1 MSTHDV
7 DGLNAGYARALLDDY
22 LENPEAVPSEW
33 RALFE
38 SGDSALVASHPGI
51 ARLLEK
57 LPASGGNG
65 HTEAPPESPAPVPA
79 VAPAHDERLLGGVA
93 AAMALVKAH
102 RTHGHLAARLDPLG
116 SEPVGDPSLEPLRLE
131 PKLTPELQAQIPAA
145 VLRVHVPGETLADVL
160 PQLAETYCSTIAYEL
175 EHLSDHQQRVWLR
188 QAIESGRY
196 RQPLAA
202 EEKKALFRRLCE
214 VEGMERFL
222 RKRFLGQKQFSVEGL
237 DVMIPML
244 DETIELAAEAG
255 AHDVVLGMAHRGR
268 LNVLAHTIGT
278 PYEYILREFE
288 GERTIDAVAAD
299 PEGGTG
305 DVKYHLTAAGTR
317 TTASGKIGV
326 RLVANPSHLEAVNP
340 VVEGRTRAEQTDR
353 STANGAHDPSVAL
366 AVLLHGDAAFAGQ
379 GVVAETFNLHH
390 LDGYS
395 TGGTLHLITNNQ
407 IGFTTDPSEGRSTRY
422 SSDLAKGFDSPII
435 HVNADDP
442 EASIAAARLAMA
454 YRRRFGQD
462 VVIDL
467 VGYRRFG
474 HNEQDEA
481 AYTQPL
487 MVEQING
494 HPSVR
499 ELYEEQLIEEG
510 VLTRAEADGLVG
522 DVETALRA
530 AHDRLKASF
539 AEPQEIDHGAT
550 GHSSTGTIDTA
561 VPSATL
567 EQLNEQL
574 LRTAEEFSVHPKLAR
589 QLERRRAAMTGGG
602 IDWGHAEALAFAS
615 LLVEG
620 IPIRLTGQDVQ
631 RGTFAQRHLVLHDV
645 HTGETFTPMQHL
657 DSGSASFEVFNSPLS
672 EYACVG
678 FEYGYSAAAPEA
690 LVLWEAQ
697 YGDFANG
704 AQIVIDQ
711 FISSGLSKWRET
723 SRLTLLL
730 PHGYEGNGP
739 EHSSARLER
748 FLQLGAQENL
758 RVVNCTTAAQ
768 YFHLLR
774 RQALDATAR
783 PLVVV
788 TPKGLLR
795 LKDATSTIGEFVG
808 GGFRTVIDD
817 ARIDKRRVAR
827 LVLCSGKVYY
837 DIVGHD
843 TYAEACRDGRRRAN
857 RAALPVPDR
866 SSCRGRRLV
875 PLARGGRVGAGGAA
889 EHGPVAL
896 DPASPRRGCVWAA
909 APVRRPPMAREPV
922 RGLPD
927 RSPDRARP
935 HRPRGARARLT
946 GAVNTP
952 ATAPARTRR
961 QAGGKVKSM
970 FKRLLEWLGL
980 RKRPPDSGVREPRRP
995 VPSASGGAIALDPD
1009 DEQ

>member
-1 MSTHDV
+1 M
-7 DGLNAGYARALLDDY
+7 
-22 LENPEAVPSEW
+22 
-33 RALFE
+33 
-38 SGDSALVASHPGI
+38 
-51 ARLLEK
+51 
-57 LPASGGNG
+57 
-65 HTEAPPESPAPVPA
+65 
-79 VAPAHDERLLGGVA
+79 
-93 AAMALVKAH
+93 
-102 RTHGHLAARLDPLG
+102 
-116 SEPVGDPSLEPLRLE
+116 
-131 PKLTPELQAQIPAA
+131 
-145 VLRVHVPGETLADVL
+145 
-160 PQLAETYCSTIAYEL
+160 
-175 EHLSDHQQRVWLR
+175 
-188 QAIESGRY
+188 
-196 RQPLAA
+196 
-202 EEKKALFRRLCE
+202 
-214 VEGMERFL
+214 
-222 RKRFLGQKQFSVEGL
+222 
-237 DVMIPML
+237 
-244 DETIELAAEAG
+244 
-255 AHDVVLGMAHRGR
+255 GMAHRGR

-317 TTASGKIGV
+317 TTASGKVGV

-353 STANGAHDPSVAL
+353 STANGAHDSSVAL

-379 GVVAETFNLHH
+379 GVVAETFNLHD
-390 LDGYS
+390 LEGYS

-407 IGFTTDPSEGRSTRY
+407 IGFTTDPNEGRSTRY

-487 MVEQING
+487 MVEQINA

-510 VLTRAEADGLVG
+510 VLTREEADSLVG

-539 AEPQEIDHGAT
+539 AEPQEIDHGAI
-550 GHSSTGTIDTA
+550 GRSSTAGIDTA

-567 EQLNEQL
+567 EQLNEEL
-574 LRTAEEFSVHPKLAR
+574 LRTPDEFTVHPKLAR

-602 IDWGHAEALAFAS
+602 IDWGHAEGLAFAS

-631 RGTFAQRHLVLHDV
+631 RGTFAQRHLVLHDA

-657 DSGSASFEVFNSPLS
+657 DGGSASFEVFNSPLS
-672 EYACVG
+672 EYACLG

-690 LVLWEAQ
+690 LVVWEAQ

-748 FLQLGAQENL
+748 FLQLAAQENI
-758 RVVNCTTAAQ
+758 RVANCTTAAQ

-783 PLVVV
+783 PLIVV

-795 LKDATSTIGEFVG
+795 LKEATSTIGEFVG
-808 GGFRTVIDD
+808 GGFRSVIDD
-817 ARIDKRRVAR
+817 ARIDKRRVQR
-827 LVLCSGKVYY
+827 LVLCSGKIYY
-837 DIVGHD
+837 DIVGHEA
-843 TYAEACRDGRRRAN
+843 YAEAAETVAVARIEQLYPFPTEAVAAVVASYPWLEEVVWAQEEPQNMGPWRSIRHRLEEAASRRRL
-857 RAALPVPDR
+857 RFV
-866 SSCRGRRLV
+866 GRPWR
-875 PLARGGRVGAGGAA
+875 
-889 EHGPVAL
+889 
-896 DPASPRRGCVWAA
+896 ASPSEGYPTAHLIEQDRI
-909 APVRRPPMAREPV
+909 AREAL
-922 RGLPD
+922 G
-927 RSPDRARP
+927 RA
-935 HRPRGARARLT
+935 G
-946 GAVNTP
+946 
-952 ATAPARTRR
+952 
-961 QAGGKVKSM
+961 
-970 FKRLLEWLGL
+970 
-980 RKRPPDSGVREPRRP
+980 
-995 VPSASGGAIALDPD
+995 
-1009 DEQ
+1009 